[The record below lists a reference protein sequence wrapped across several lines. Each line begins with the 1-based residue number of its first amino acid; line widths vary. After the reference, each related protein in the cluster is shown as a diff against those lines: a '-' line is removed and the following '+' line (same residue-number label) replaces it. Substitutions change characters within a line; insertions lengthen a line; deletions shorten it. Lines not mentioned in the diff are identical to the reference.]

1 MILIV
6 YGLEKLIKEQ
16 KILVYDFGGGTFD
29 VSVLDMAKESFEVLA
44 TSVDNRLYGD
54 DWDQRLIDWLFDE
67 VIKERGVDLSK
78 AAEKAK
84 INLSATKETQI
95 LIYFNDF
102 KWPLNIEKTLT
113 KEKFEDLTKYLLDRT
128 IKHAEDA
135 IKESK
140 LSFNDINQVLLVVG
154 STRMPNVQELIQK
167 ITGKEPNKTVN
178 PEEVDA
184 MGQQFK
190 VVF

>member
-1 MILIV
+1 M
-6 YGLEKLIKEQ
+6 K
-16 KILVYDFGGGTFD
+16 
-29 VSVLDMAKESFEVLA
+29 
-44 TSVDNRLYGD
+44 
-54 DWDQRLIDWLFDE
+54 
-67 VIKERGVDLSK
+67 KERGVDLSK

-128 IKHAEDA
+128 INAVEDA

-154 STRMPNVQELIQK
+154 SKRMPTVQELIQK

-178 PEEVDA
+178 PEEVVT